1 MARTDAPAFT
11 KASTRCDPIKP
22 SAPVTRI
29 LCPWKNMSGT
39 HRSCSPHTGRNS
51 ERDGI
56 TDDIGID
63 QGMGPNGTSRT
74 NRCAHK
80 HHNMASEP
88 HSFTYPDR
96 LGTDGRVLYVLISI
110 HSVLGIGDLAQC

>member
-11 KASTRCDPIKP
+11 KACTRCEPIKP
-22 SAPVTRI
+22 SAPVTRT
-29 LCPWKNMSGT
+29 LFPWKAMSGT
-39 HRSCSPHTGRNS
+39 HRSCPLRTGRNS

-63 QGMGPNGTSRT
+63 QGMCSNRTSRA
-74 NRCAHK
+74 NRCTHK
-80 HHNMASEP
+80 HYDVASEP
-88 HSFTYPDR
+88 NSFTYPDR

-110 HSVLGIGDLAQC
+110 HPML